1 MLTSLFLGLN
11 IISQYIFCIIPILL
25 IFIPFDF
32 KLNTISGPKLTK
44 FLASVKNS
52 SSRTNDEADGWICG
66 KWYIGFIST
75 KSGQQGY
82 TNTELCLFSTMKF
95 YNIICCNNIMNEN
108 NNTSIKEDNKIE
120 KPKMINFW
128 ERQGTFWHPYYT
140 KRLYNPILKKIW
152 VSQEN
157 IVNKM
162 ICIYE
167 EKSYV
172 SALICGPPNKGK
184 SFIPLYL
191 CKKLQETYDEINLV
205 DTWNPTEPGDTF
217 ISIYNKINP
226 TKNSPLILVLDEID
240 LIIYAL
246 HNKTIKLM
254 DTLPIPIQIKDKK
267 DWNQF
272 FDRFDRMLYQN
283 VFIIMT
289 SNNNIHYFDNMDTSY
304 MRKNRVDLKIDL

>member
-82 TNTELCLFSTMKF
+82 TNTE
-95 YNIICCNNIMNEN
+95 
-108 NNTSIKEDNKIE
+108 EDNKIE

-152 VSQEN
+152 ISQEN

-191 CKKLQETYDEINLV
+191 CKKLQ
-205 DTWNPTEPGDTF
+205 
-217 ISIYNKINP
+217 
-226 TKNSPLILVLDEID
+226 
-240 LIIYAL
+240 
-246 HNKTIKLM
+246 
-254 DTLPIPIQIKDKK
+254 
-267 DWNQF
+267 
-272 FDRFDRMLYQN
+272 
-283 VFIIMT
+283 
-289 SNNNIHYFDNMDTSY
+289 
-304 MRKNRVDLKIDL
+304 